1 MASWRC
7 DVMPEQKAS
16 NFFIILLASSAY
28 FLFVAMDTLSKY
40 LTQYIPVNQLVW
52 GRYTFHLIA
61 MVIYFLIFKPK
72 LDLKR
77 NFKIQIA
84 RSALLVFATFL
95 MFNALKLFNLVDI
108 YVLFFTAPLIL
119 ALLSAIFLGDR
130 LSFRGWILMALSF
143 VAIVYTLG
151 PSMKIMSVT
160 VVFPFLI
167 PICWSMY
174 QFLTKL
180 ISNNRE
186 PFVAVF
192 YSGLVGTIIFS
203 IYNFGHWNNIDNYWI
218 WLGLVI
224 LGTFGFIS
232 HLILVYAIQLS
243 NLSFVANFQ
252 YSQLVWSYILGL
264 LIFGTPIELTRVFG
278 MIAIIIFGVLF
289 IKFELSKKL

>member
-95 MFNALKLFNLVDI
+95 MFNALKLFSLVDI

-119 ALLSAIFLGDR
+119 ALLSATFLGDR
-130 LSFRGWILMALSF
+130 LSFKGWILMALSF

-167 PICWSMY
+167 PISVVLKV
-174 QFLTKL
+174 FLIEFPKTL
-180 ISNNRE
+180 LTSL
-186 PFVAVF
+186 F
-192 YSGLVGTIIFS
+192 
-203 IYNFGHWNNIDNYWI
+203 
-218 WLGLVI
+218 
-224 LGTFGFIS
+224 
-232 HLILVYAIQLS
+232 LS
-243 NLSFVANFQ
+243 NLVIAVSFIVK
-252 YSQLVWSYILGL
+252 VD
-264 LIFGTPIELTRVFG
+264 
-278 MIAIIIFGVLF
+278 
-289 IKFELSKKL
+289 

>member
-7 DVMPEQKAS
+7 DVMPDQKAS

-95 MFNALKLFNLVDI
+95 MFNALKLFSLVDI

-119 ALLSAIFLGDR
+119 ALLSATFLGDR
-130 LSFRGWILMALSF
+130 LSFKGWILMALSF

-167 PICWSMY
+167 PICWSLY

-252 YSQLVWSYILGL
+252 YSQLVWSSILGL